1 MLAHQLGWPPSH
13 QPSGDDLLLA
23 AKHIGLQ
30 AKRVRTSIE
39 RLGLTPLPALAVLS
53 PIGGETSPRI
63 VVLAQCDGQ
72 RVLFQDPAGSSQGGR
87 PTIEPVGVF
96 AAQWTGELILITS
109 RAYLPFFWHLVA

>member
-1 MLAHQLGWPPSH
+1 M
-13 QPSGDDLLLA
+13 LA

-53 PIGGETSPRI
+53 PIGGELSPRI

-87 PTIEPVGVF
+87 PAIEPVGVY
-96 AAQWTGELILITS
+96 AVQWTFGVTADAVNDENLN
-109 RAYLPFFWHLVA
+109 P